1 MKKSI
6 AMLTAMCV
14 VSAALAG
21 CGSKPQDTTQ
31 ATEQTAEQQEAED
44 ISGQL
49 IVGDSA
55 ITKATLDSYIDN
67 LVAQMAAA
75 EIESA
80 VRPLKSGYAM
90 LVETYRMMIETE
102 CGLQNDEGTKRF
114 LEHRPLS
121 GLVTDDHYVDYTG
134 PEAQD
139 RQRIILQRLAPKKN
153 NRVTERRLKDGSAK
167 YTPRSNKECVS
178 LGNKFT
184 LQPGEELYAIA
195 DHGSEGQIT
204 ILEKDS

>member
-1 MKKSI
+1 
-6 AMLTAMCV
+6 ML
-14 VSAALAG
+14 
-21 CGSKPQDTTQ
+21 
-31 ATEQTAEQQEAED
+31 
-44 ISGQL
+44 SGQL
-49 IVGDSA
+49 IASDSA
-55 ITKATLDSYIDN
+55 VTKVTLDSYIDN
-67 LVAQMAAA
+67 LVAQMATA

-80 VRPLKSGYAM
+80 ARPLKSGYAM

-153 NRVTERRLKDGSAK
+153 NCVTESQLKDGSAK
-167 YTPRSNKECVS
+167 YTPRSNKKCVS
-178 LGNKFT
+178 LSNKFT

-204 ILEKDS
+204 ILKKDL

>member
-1 MKKSI
+1 
-6 AMLTAMCV
+6 ML
-14 VSAALAG
+14 
-21 CGSKPQDTTQ
+21 
-31 ATEQTAEQQEAED
+31 
-44 ISGQL
+44 SGQL
-49 IVGDSA
+49 IAGDSA
-55 ITKATLDSYIDN
+55 ITKVTLDSYIDN

-139 RQRIILQRLAPKKN
+139 RQRIILQRLAPKK
-153 NRVTERRLKDGSAK
+153 
-167 YTPRSNKECVS
+167 
-178 LGNKFT
+178 
-184 LQPGEELYAIA
+184 
-195 DHGSEGQIT
+195 IT
-204 ILEKDS
+204 A

>member
-1 MKKSI
+1 M
-6 AMLTAMCV
+6 
-14 VSAALAG
+14 
-21 CGSKPQDTTQ
+21 
-31 ATEQTAEQQEAED
+31 
-44 ISGQL
+44 
-49 IVGDSA
+49 
-55 ITKATLDSYIDN
+55 
-67 LVAQMAAA
+67 
-75 EIESA
+75 
-80 VRPLKSGYAM
+80 
-90 LVETYRMMIETE
+90 
-102 CGLQNDEGTKRF
+102 
-114 LEHRPLS
+114 
-121 GLVTDDHYVDYTG
+121 TDDHYVDYTG

-153 NRVTERRLKDGSAK
+153 NRVTERQLKDGSAK

>member
-1 MKKSI
+1 
-6 AMLTAMCV
+6 ML
-14 VSAALAG
+14 
-21 CGSKPQDTTQ
+21 
-31 ATEQTAEQQEAED
+31 
-44 ISGQL
+44 SGQL
-49 IVGDSA
+49 IAGDSA
-55 ITKATLDSYIDN
+55 VTKVTLDSYIDN
-67 LVAQMAAA
+67 LVAQMATA

-80 VRPLKSGYAM
+80 ARPLKSGYAM

-102 CGLQNDEGTKRF
+102 CGLQNDEGTKHF

-184 LQPGEELYAIA
+184 LQPGEELYAMA
-195 DHGSEGQIT
+195 DHGFEGQIT